1 MTKIL
6 VGLAAFA
13 IMVTVGDWRQS
24 AEAKIRCV
32 NQWQIVNG
40 QKISTPYCEDGY
52 LARVAQQAGMRVSA
66 AAIRNN
72 PLTKEKACSLVGSDI
87 RVQSICA
94 GLTYDNSRGRF

>member
-13 IMVTVGDWRQS
+13 IVVMVGDWRQS
-24 AEAKIRCV
+24 AEAKIRCEG
-32 NQWQIVNG
+32 QWQIVNG
-40 QKISTPYCEDGY
+40 QKISTPYCEDGL
-52 LARVAQQAGMRVSA
+52 LARVAQQSGMRVSA

-72 PLTKEKACSLVGSDI
+72 PLTKEKACALVGSDI

-94 GLTYDNSRGRF
+94 GLTYNNGRGRF

>member
-1 MTKIL
+1 MNQIL

-13 IMVTVGDWRQS
+13 IVLGAGDWQQS

-40 QKISTPYCEDGY
+40 QKISTPYCEDAY
-52 LARVAQQAGMRVSA
+52 LARVAQQSGMRVSA
-66 AAIRNN
+66 AAIRQN
-72 PLTKEKACSLVGSDI
+72 PLTKEKACALVGSDI

-94 GLTYDNSRGRF
+94 GLTYDNGRGRF